1 MKDWKYIN
9 GAEVG
14 NEAKVTPVD
23 PSPKTGSK
31 PNPDNN
37 QNPKKNPKE
46 EMTDKN
52 GRTFREVLEE
62 VKKTGNKYNIKPMS
76 YKADAYRYGK
86 ELAEQDF
93 KNFKYSNTSTL
104 ESIYRNNTSGEDY
117 EQYGFLDFKKGYYDT
132 YQQMDKKVGNST
144 EKLFYGLSKDAKK
157 EEEKSDEALDG
168 LKKTGNETYQH
179 KLYPDKYVIIEGKN
193 YKIVTDGKV
202 EKSGELT
209 DAVLYGINQTYKRVG
224 NASIGGV
231 NLQSGATDQLK
242 KTGNTKVKKTLFKS
256 LSTPTTW
263 TPGINGRPIAG
274 APEFKG
280 TFAKDE
286 AEKWTDKW
294 IKDHGFEVENKVVT
308 DPAQAKAIAYS
319 ESKKTENGLARAR
332 NAIKKNS

>member
-1 MKDWKYIN
+1 MKDFAKSIVCN
-9 GAEVG
+9 SKVG
-14 NEAKVTPVD
+14 NGISVPQVN
-23 PSPKTGSK
+23 PSQK
-31 PNPDNN
+31 PGTKPQSAPDT
-37 QNPKKNPKE
+37 KKKDEKE
-46 EMTDKN
+46 ETTDKN

-117 EQYGFLDFKKGYYDT
+117 EQYGFSDFKKGYYDT

-144 EKLFYGLSKDAKK
+144 EKLFYGLSKDAEK
-157 EEEKSDEALDG
+157 EEEKSDEDLDE

-224 NASIGGV
+224 NASSEYEI
-231 NLQSGATDQLK
+231 LK
-242 KTGNTKVKKTLFKS
+242 QDPSKMHPMYKKAYEEAMKKLA
-256 LSTPTTW
+256 
-263 TPGINGRPIAG
+263 REDE
-274 APEFKG
+274 EFKKRFEKEYG
-280 TFAKDE
+280 VKAKNEASDDKFAYVMREFDE
-286 AEKWTDKW
+286 GKLKTPD
-294 IKDHGFEVENKVVT
+294 GKVVT